1 MTLTRNQ
8 ETQLLSD
15 VAAILV
21 ALEGNGLGSSE
32 GVIERV
38 HKLERADEKTAIEI
52 RSLRQE
58 FREWRMKIRWSAVG
72 MGVGAGFGG
81 GGLVLWI
88 SRFLPGG
95 TP

>member
-8 ETQLLSD
+8 ENQLLDD

-32 GVIERV
+32 GMIHRV
-38 HKLERADEKTAIEI
+38 LKLERADEAIAVDI
-52 RSLRQE
+52 RGLRQQWQ
-58 FREWRMKIRWSAVG
+58 RVRWLAIG
-72 MGVGAGFGG
+72 IGIGAGGLGG
-81 GGLVLWI
+81 WI
-88 SRFLPGG
+88 STLIPGG

>member
-8 ETQLLSD
+8 ETQLLED

-32 GVIERV
+32 GMIHRV
-38 HKLERADEKTAIEI
+38 LKLERADEAIAVDI
-52 RSLRQE
+52 RGLRQQWA
-58 FREWRMKIRWSAVG
+58 RVRWVALG
-72 MGVGAGFGG
+72 FGLGAGALGG
-81 GGLVLWI
+81 WVSTL
-88 SRFLPGG
+88 LPNG

>member
-8 ETQLLSD
+8 ETQLLDD

-32 GVIERV
+32 GMIHRV
-38 HKLERADEKTAIEI
+38 LKLERADEAIAVDI
-52 RSLRQE
+52 RGLRQQWA
-58 FREWRMKIRWSAVG
+58 RVRWVALCIG
-72 MGVGAGFGG
+72 IGAGGVGG
-81 GGLVLWI
+81 WI
-88 SRFLPGG
+88 STFLPNG

>member
-8 ETQLLSD
+8 ETQLLDD

-32 GVIERV
+32 GMIHRV
-38 HKLERADEKTAIEI
+38 LKLERADEAIAVDI
-52 RSLRQE
+52 RGLRQQWA
-58 FREWRMKIRWSAVG
+58 RVRWVAL
-72 MGVGAGFGG
+72 GFGLCAGALG
-81 GGLVLWI
+81 GWVSTL
-88 SRFLPGG
+88 LPNG